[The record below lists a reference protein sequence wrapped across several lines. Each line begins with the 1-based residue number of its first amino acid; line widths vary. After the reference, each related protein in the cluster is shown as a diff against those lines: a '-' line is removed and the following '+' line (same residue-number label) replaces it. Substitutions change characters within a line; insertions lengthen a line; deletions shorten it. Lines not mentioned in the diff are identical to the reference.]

1 MRVGNAQLLRRHIA
15 NELNVRAPAF
25 AVTACPQ
32 LTRMYAAQFSCQLD
46 SNLLFCALNTA
57 NRSTIADVRAHY
69 ARPDSTP
76 MPDEDSPYL
85 PDLAQFLESAGINH
99 PFTKVRPGPLRH
111 APLVTVILTRVC

>member
-1 MRVGNAQLLRRHIA
+1 MH
-15 NELNVRAPAF
+15 
-25 AVTACPQ
+25 
-32 LTRMYAAQFSCQLD
+32 AAQFSCQLD

-111 APLVTVILTRVC
+111 APLVTVILTRLC